1 MNDAWKTSVETQL
14 GQLHGDI
21 RMLLGMGIG
30 AVGLVLAAFAL
41 AYVSL
46 SGSVASVQSEQAK
59 ATTRLDGI
67 DKRLNRW
74 IRSWIAFSIRWIA
87 RRSSSYFSNKPTFH
101 NTLGCIALAISR
113 AAMAHWRQTRAKS
126 CWVPR

>member
-46 SGSVASVQSEQAK
+46 SGSVASVQSEQAGQ
-59 ATTRLDGI
+59 LPV
-67 DKRLNRW
+67 
-74 IRSWIAFSIRWIA
+74 SM
-87 RRSSSYFSNKPTFH
+87 
-101 NTLGCIALAISR
+101 ALING
-113 AAMAHWRQTRAKS
+113 
-126 CWVPR
+126 